1 MMLALEMYR
10 SPARFLAAKAV
21 GGRMP
26 GILTGPAAPLR
37 LVTIDEPKAEREG
50 WARVRPILSGICGS
64 DLGMVTGSTK
74 LYFSALVSMPF
85 VPGHE
90 IVGEL
95 LDDCEDLPKGTRVV
109 MDSVLACAARGVEP
123 CAGCASGST
132 NRCDRIT
139 VGHVAPGLQTG
150 FCHDTGGGWGNV
162 MIAHRSQLHAVPDGL
177 SDERAVL
184 VEPLACAVQ
193 PRCGPRSS
201 RGSRC
206 WSVGAGAVG
215 LFATLA
221 LRELTQAGRI
231 TVVAKHA
238 RQRELARA
246 FGASDVVAP
255 DEALRGVRR
264 STRRVPA
271 EAGLSAAGEFLLGGV
286 DVAVDAV
293 GSKDSLDTVL
303 RVTQA
308 GGRVVL
314 SGMPASGADLSPV
327 WFRELEV
334 AGTYASAREEPN
346 GRPASRPRSTWPA
359 GPAGRDRR
367 RPLPAVPLARGA
379 RPRAF
384 GRPAR
389 HGQGRIR
396 CEGLMRA
403 PNVRRER
410 F

>member
-1 MMLALEMYR
+1 MYR
-10 SPARFLAAKAV
+10 SPAKFLAAKAV
-21 GGRMP
+21 GGRIP

-37 LVTIDEPKAEREG
+37 LVTINEPKADRPG
-50 WARVRPILSGICGS
+50 WARIRPILSGICGS

-74 LYFSALVSMPF
+74 LYFSAVVSMPF

-109 MDSVLACAARGVEP
+109 MDSVLTCAARGVEP
-123 CAGCASGST
+123 CENCVTGNT

-150 FCHDTGGGWGNV
+150 FCQDTGGGWGNLLV
-162 MIAHRSQLHAVPDGL
+162 AHRSQLYAVPEAL
-177 SDERAVL
+177 TNERAVL
-184 VEPLACAVQ
+184 VEPLAGAVHSALRAKVQ
-193 PRCGPRSS
+193 PGQ
-201 RGSRC
+201 
-206 WSVGAGAVG
+206 SVLVSGAGAVG

-231 TVVAKHA
+231 TVVAKHPK
-238 RQRELARA
+238 QRELARA

-255 DEALRGVRR
+255 DEVFRGVRR
-264 STRRVPA
+264 STGAFRLKPDF
-271 EAGLSAAGEFLLGGV
+271 GAGEFLLGGV

-293 GSKDSLDTVL
+293 GSKDSIDTVL
-303 RVTQA
+303 RVTKA

-334 AGTYASAREEPN
+334 TGTYASAREEPN
-346 GRPASRPRSTWPA
+346 GRPAFETA
-359 GPAGRDRR
+359 LELAGRA
-367 RPLPAVPLARGA
+367 PLDGIVGA
-379 RPRAF
+379 RYPLYRWREALDHAHSAGRLGTVKVAFDVRAS
-384 GRPAR
+384 
-389 HGQGRIR
+389 
-396 CEGLMRA
+396 
-403 PNVRRER
+403 
-410 F
+410 

>member
-10 SPARFLAAKAV
+10 SPAKFLAAKAV
-21 GGRMP
+21 GGRIP

-37 LVTIDEPKAEREG
+37 LVTINEPKAERPG
-50 WARVRPILSGICGS
+50 WARIRPILSGICGS

-74 LYFSALVSMPF
+74 LYFSAVVSMPF

-109 MDSVLACAARGVEP
+109 MDSVLTCAARGVEP
-123 CAGCASGST
+123 CENCVTGNT

-139 VGHVAPGLQTG
+139 VGHVKPGLQTG
-150 FCHDTGGGWGNV
+150 FCQDTGGGWGNLLV
-162 MIAHRSQLHAVPDGL
+162 AHRSQLYAVPDGL

-184 VEPLACAVQ
+184 VEPLSGAVHAALRAKVQ
-193 PRCGPRSS
+193 PGQ
-201 RGSRC
+201 
-206 WSVGAGAVG
+206 SVLVSGAGAVG

-231 TVVAKHA
+231 TVVAKHPK
-238 RQRELARA
+238 QRELARA

-255 DEALRGVRR
+255 DEVFRGVRR
-264 STRRVPA
+264 STGAFRLKPDF
-271 EAGLSAAGEFLLGGV
+271 GAGEFLLGGV

-293 GSKDSLDTVL
+293 GSKDSIDTVL
-303 RVTQA
+303 RVTKA

-334 AGTYASAREEPN
+334 TGTYASAREEPN
-346 GRPASRPRSTWPA
+346 GRPAFETA
-359 GPAGRDRR
+359 LELAGRA
-367 RPLPAVPLARGA
+367 PLDGIVGA
-379 RPRAF
+379 RYPLYRWREALDHAHSAGRLGTVKVAFDVRAS
-384 GRPAR
+384 
-389 HGQGRIR
+389 
-396 CEGLMRA
+396 
-403 PNVRRER
+403 
-410 F
+410 

>member
-10 SPARFLAAKAV
+10 SPAKFLAAKAV
-21 GGRMP
+21 GGRIP

-37 LVTIDEPKAEREG
+37 LVTINEPKADRPG
-50 WARVRPILSGICGS
+50 WARIRPILSGICGS

-74 LYFSALVSMPF
+74 LYFSAVVSMPF

-109 MDSVLACAARGVEP
+109 MDSVLTCAARGVEP
-123 CAGCASGST
+123 CENCVTGNT

-150 FCHDTGGGWGNV
+150 FCQDTGGGWGNLLV
-162 MIAHRSQLHAVPDGL
+162 AHRSQLYAVPEAL
-177 SDERAVL
+177 TNERAVL
-184 VEPLACAVQ
+184 VEPLAGAVHSALRAKVQ
-193 PRCGPRSS
+193 PGQ
-201 RGSRC
+201 
-206 WSVGAGAVG
+206 SVLVSGAGAVG

-231 TVVAKHA
+231 TVVAKHPK
-238 RQRELARA
+238 QRELARA

-255 DEALRGVRR
+255 DEVFRGVRR
-264 STRRVPA
+264 STGAFRLKPDF
-271 EAGLSAAGEFLLGGV
+271 GAGEFLLGGV

-293 GSKDSLDTVL
+293 GSKDSIDTVL
-303 RVTQA
+303 RVTKA

-334 AGTYASAREEPN
+334 TGTYASAREEPN
-346 GRPASRPRSTWPA
+346 GRPAFETA
-359 GPAGRDRR
+359 LELAGRA
-367 RPLPAVPLARGA
+367 PLDGIVGA
-379 RPRAF
+379 RYPLYRWREALDHAHSAGRLGTVKVAFDVRAS
-384 GRPAR
+384 
-389 HGQGRIR
+389 
-396 CEGLMRA
+396 
-403 PNVRRER
+403 
-410 F
+410 

>member
-10 SPARFLAAKAV
+10 SPAKFLAAKAV
-21 GGRMP
+21 GGRIP

-37 LVTIDEPKAEREG
+37 LVTINEPKAERPG
-50 WARVRPILSGICGS
+50 WARIRPILSGICGS

-74 LYFSALVSMPF
+74 LYFSAVVSMPF

-90 IVGEL
+90 VVGEL

-109 MDSVLACAARGVEP
+109 MDSVLTCAARGVEP
-123 CAGCASGST
+123 CENCVTGNT

-150 FCHDTGGGWGNV
+150 FCQDTGGGWGNMLV
-162 MIAHRSQLHAVPDGL
+162 AHRSQLYAVPEAL
-177 SDERAVL
+177 TNERAVL
-184 VEPLACAVQ
+184 VEPLAGAVHAALRAKVQ
-193 PRCGPRSS
+193 PGQ
-201 RGSRC
+201 
-206 WSVGAGAVG
+206 SVLVSGAGAVG

-231 TVVAKHA
+231 TVVAKHPK
-238 RQRELARA
+238 QRELARA

-255 DEALRGVRR
+255 DEVFRGVRR
-264 STRRVPA
+264 STGAFRLKPDF
-271 EAGLSAAGEFLLGGV
+271 GAGEFLLGGV

-293 GSKDSLDTVL
+293 GSKDSIDTVL
-303 RVTQA
+303 RVTKA

-334 AGTYASAREEPN
+334 TGTYASAREEPN
-346 GRPASRPRSTWPA
+346 GRPAFETA
-359 GPAGRDRR
+359 LELAGRA
-367 RPLPAVPLARGA
+367 PLDGIVGA
-379 RPRAF
+379 RYPLYRWREALDHAHSAGRLGTVKVAFDVRAS
-384 GRPAR
+384 
-389 HGQGRIR
+389 
-396 CEGLMRA
+396 
-403 PNVRRER
+403 
-410 F
+410 

>member
-10 SPARFLAAKAV
+10 SPAKFLAAKAV
-21 GGRMP
+21 GGRIP

-37 LVTIDEPKAEREG
+37 LVTINEPKAERQG
-50 WARVRPILSGICGS
+50 WARIRPILSGICGS

-74 LYFSALVSMPF
+74 MYFSALVSMPF

-123 CAGCASGST
+123 CDNCVSGAT

-139 VGHVAPGLQTG
+139 VGHVTPGLQTG
-150 FCHDTGGGWGNV
+150 FCSDTGGGWGKLMV
-162 MIAHRSQLHAVPDGL
+162 AHRSQLYAVPDGL
-177 SDERAVL
+177 ADERAVL
-184 VEPLACAVQ
+184 VEPLAGAVHSALRARVEPGQ
-193 PRCGPRSS
+193 
-201 RGSRC
+201 
-206 WSVGAGAVG
+206 SVLVSGAGAVG

-255 DEALRGVRR
+255 DEVFRGVRR
-264 STRRVPA
+264 ATGAFRLKPELGA
-271 EAGLSAAGEFLLGGV
+271 KEFLLGGV

-293 GSKDSLDTVL
+293 GSKDSIDTVL
-303 RVTQA
+303 RVTKA

-314 SGMPASGADLSPV
+314 SGMPASGADLSPI
-327 WFRELEV
+327 WFRELDLT
-334 AGTYASAREEPN
+334 GTYASAREEPN
-346 GRPASRPRSTWPA
+346 GRPAFETALELAAKAPLDGIVGAKYPLYRWREAIDHAHS
-359 GPAGRDRR
+359 AGRLGTVKVAFD
-367 RPLPAVPLARGA
+367 V
-379 RPRAF
+379 RAS
-384 GRPAR
+384 
-389 HGQGRIR
+389 
-396 CEGLMRA
+396 
-403 PNVRRER
+403 
-410 F
+410 